1 MSRRTPTHAR
11 RTISLPDINTA
22 AANPIR
28 PVGGQHRAVATH
40 ARPPA
45 AGNTIITSTTPIAQA
60 EEVHHHHYHH
70 HHYYEHQHHHPQ
82 CWHNHHQHH
91 NQARGGAFGGLEGS
105 SGTVM
110 IDGQQHHHHHHA
122 LSPQSLS
129 IFPGHHHNHIPPAAV
144 AYEIPSAEL
153 NTAEGGGSFQDF
165 AFTNPFNHTAVQ
177 DEPVGFG
184 APPPG
189 SPPASSSTSFTPLA
203 SGAPT
208 PGNATPVGAQTPPP
222 PAAKT
227 PHTQNAATATTTK
240 PHSHAQK
247 PNIKVPQVQAPP
259 PPTIAATPAIPPP
272 TNAQIHESNRKRLAI
287 LRDVFMSDPEG
298 HRQACRELKDWCNDR
313 RAYVAE
319 IAADLDL
326 TLRAATEKGVAPP
339 YDAGIALE
347 VMHVVERQKRFMS
360 ALAAENCAVYT
371 KVLTEYIRQ
380 QHIQQKTLA
389 AAMSAAAAGV
399 ATSDKAGAPTS
410 VLEASRPLRGGART
424 TPPPQ
429 MVWTGA
435 NNPVHSTAKATMRVV
450 GGGDEHSRQQQQQ
463 QQRRAASPFSMS
475 DFFSTSS
482 APPPS
487 TTTVATATTRA
498 MNPTPSFT
506 GYLTSPTLLSEW
518 PSWAMPTSQPFSI
531 DGGEASQEE
540 TDPDQPPS
548 QSSTM
553 PDDATMTMMMMMD
566 QDHGVSNSPTM
577 MDFAALV
584 DEDEDGFE
592 GDDER
597 REESKRRDGRS
608 GEDAEGGLMEKGLEH
623 MDCDWN

>member
-1 MSRRTPTHAR
+1 
-11 RTISLPDINTA
+11 
-22 AANPIR
+22 
-28 PVGGQHRAVATH
+28 
-40 ARPPA
+40 
-45 AGNTIITSTTPIAQA
+45 
-60 EEVHHHHYHH
+60 
-70 HHYYEHQHHHPQ
+70 
-82 CWHNHHQHH
+82 
-91 NQARGGAFGGLEGS
+91 
-105 SGTVM
+105 M
-110 IDGQQHHHHHHA
+110 IDGQEHHHHHHA

-208 PGNATPVGAQTPPP
+208 PGNATPVGAQSPPP

-227 PHTQNAATATTTK
+227 PHTQHATTATTTK
-240 PHSHAQK
+240 LHSHAQK
-247 PNIKVPQVQAPP
+247 PNTKIPQVQAPP
-259 PPTIAATPAIPPP
+259 PPTIAPTPAIPPP

-360 ALAAENCAVYT
+360 ALAAGKKKPPTPTHVVLKEGQISDPGDFCSSENCAVYT

-389 AAMSAAAAGV
+389 AAMSAAAARV
-399 ATSDKAGAPTS
+399 ATNDKAGAPTS
-410 VLEASRPLRGGART
+410 VLEAPSSSRPLRGGART

-435 NNPVHSTAKATMRVV
+435 NNPVHSTAKAATRVV
-450 GGGDEHSRQQQQQ
+450 GGGDEHSRQQQQQQ

-487 TTTVATATTRA
+487 TTTVATTTTRA

-518 PSWAMPTSQPFSI
+518 PSWAMPTSQPFST
-531 DGGEASQEE
+531 DGGEASQDE

-584 DEDEDGFE
+584 DEDEDGFK

-597 REESKRRDGRS
+597 REESKRRDGR
-608 GEDAEGGLMEKGLEH
+608 GAEDTEGGLMEKGLEH